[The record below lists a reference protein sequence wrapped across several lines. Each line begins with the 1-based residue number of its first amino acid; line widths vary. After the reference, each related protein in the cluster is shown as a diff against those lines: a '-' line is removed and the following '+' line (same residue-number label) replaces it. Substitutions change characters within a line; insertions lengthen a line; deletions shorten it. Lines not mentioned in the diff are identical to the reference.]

1 MKKERK
7 YTKEEWSWIL
17 YDVGNSAFTMLACSL
32 VSVWFKRLAVS
43 SGVSIADTTAYWSY
57 VASITTI
64 IVAIIGPICGT
75 IADNKGCKKP
85 IFTVALMSGVL
96 LCAVLGFIKSW
107 FAFLVIFILA
117 KASYQASLVFYD
129 SMVNDVTTPERMDD
143 ISSQGFAWGYLGSCI
158 PFSIALVLYVLGES
172 GTISP
177 DLAKIGGFLVTAVW
191 WFLVSLPLLFNFRQK
206 YYVNVEKGA
215 IIAAFKRLGNTLS
228 KIAKENKKVFL
239 FLIAFFFYIDGVNTI
254 IDEAVMIGQFLGLD
268 DIGLIILL
276 LATQVVA
283 FAFSLVFA
291 RLSKKYRTIDLL
303 SVCIVGYL
311 AVAIYAIFLR
321 NLWQFAIMAFA
332 VGMFQGAIQALSRSY
347 YGKII
352 PKDNSGEYFGLY
364 DIMSK
369 GAAFLG
375 TLIVGLVTQLTNS
388 INIAVGTLAVF
399 FALGLILIRKA
410 DRC

>member
-1 MKKERK
+1 MSKEKKF
-7 YTKEEWSWIL
+7 TKQEMSWIL

-57 VASITTI
+57 VASICTI

-75 IADNKGCKKP
+75 IADNKDFKKP
-85 IFTVALMSGVL
+85 IFTTALMIGVL
-96 LCAVLGFIKSW
+96 LCSVLGFVKSW
-107 FAFLVIFILA
+107 FAFLVIFIIA
-117 KASYQASLVFYD
+117 KSSYQASLVFYD
-129 SMVNDVTTPERMDD
+129 SMVTDVTTPERMDYV
-143 ISSQGFAWGYLGSCI
+143 SSQGFAWGYIGSCL
-158 PFSIALVLYVLGES
+158 PFGIALVFYVLGES

-177 DLAKIGGFLVTAVW
+177 DTAKIIGFVVTAVW
-191 WFLVSLPLLFNFRQK
+191 WLLVSLPLLKNYKQK
-206 YYVNVEKGA
+206 YYVEVPKGA
-215 IIAAFKRLGNTLS
+215 ISEAFRRLGSTLS
-228 KIAKENKKVFL
+228 KIARENKKVFL

-268 DIGLIILL
+268 DIGLIVLL

-283 FAFSLVFA
+283 FVFSLVFA
-291 RLSKKYRTIDLL
+291 RLSEKYRTIDLL
-303 SVCIVGYL
+303 SVCIGGYFF
-311 AVAIYAIFLR
+311 VAIYAIFLKS
-321 NLWQFAIMAFA
+321 LWQFGIMAFV

-369 GAAFLG
+369 GASFLG
-375 TLIVGLVTQLTNS
+375 TLLIGVVTQMTNS

-399 FALGLILIRKA
+399 FLLGMIAIRAA
-410 DRC
+410 DRA